1 MRLSVRDFGF
11 KVNASPESAR
21 PVRLRLGGLTYCM
34 STPEALE
41 LANQLADVVGEVRIK
56 PREDS
61 TR

>member
-1 MRLSVRDFGF
+1 
-11 KVNASPESAR
+11 
-21 PVRLRLGGLTYCM
+21 M